1 MVHYATNKGVKKMP
15 KEHRKFADDGWAI
28 WVDGDDL
35 TTVYINDWLNPKGK
49 SFIDLAVRVRGV
61 MASKKLNVYV
71 PFLVNNDEIEDVSLL
86 FNDKKILQA
95 TFSASCIVEYKKNEY
110 TSEIAYN
117 GKIVDIVHVSALGY
131 ETTTLS
137 DGTLIKIDLEKL
149 RPYLDND
156 EAYFIWRMPHKSL
169 DEIFAPRKDINRTK
183 ERLKDLIT
191 TPIIAEKFGY
201 SIRINEARL
210 LPEEITKIGSFHRQK
225 LKKAVVT
232 ISVNESYELN
242 DAGAYRIRRLE
253 ENLYKDFLPKGYKS
267 KDVITYQWQQDR
279 ETNLKGHFNFF
290 YNVNKNSVSR
300 ASMFLYLILLTVIN
314 VVGELIANLIS
325 KYIGL

>member
-1 MVHYATNKGVKKMP
+1 MP
-15 KEHRKFADDGWAI
+15 KKQRKFADDGWAVWI
-28 WVDGDDL
+28 DGDDVS
-35 TTVYINDWLNPKGK
+35 TVYINDWLNPKGK
-49 SFIDLAVRVRGV
+49 SYVDLAVRIRGV
-61 MASKKLNVYV
+61 MASKLLNVYV
-71 PFLVNNDEIEDVSLL
+71 PFEVKKEEVEDVSFL
-86 FNDKKILQA
+86 FNDTNILQA
-95 TFSASCIVEYKKNEY
+95 TFSASCIIEYKKNEY

-117 GKIVDIVHVSALGY
+117 GKIVDIVHISELGY
-131 ETTTLS
+131 ETTALS
-137 DGTLIKIDLEKL
+137 EGTLIKIDLEKL

-169 DEIFAPRKDINRTK
+169 DEVFAPRKDMNSAM

-191 TPIIAEKFGY
+191 TPIVAEKFGY

-210 LPEEITKIGSFHRQK
+210 LPEEITKIGAFHRQK

-232 ISVNESYELN
+232 ISVNERYELN

-267 KDVITYQWQQDR
+267 EDVITYQWQQNR
-279 ETNLKGHFNFF
+279 ETNLKGHFNFY

-300 ASMFLYLILLTVIN
+300 GSMFMYLVLLTVIGVAGN
-314 VVGELIANLIS
+314 LIADLVG
-325 KYIGL
+325 KLLGL